1 MDYDKFFRRLDGS
14 HNNRQNPQWGAVGTQ
29 LLRPE
34 PAAYADNISSLA
46 NRIMGTEGSQPNPRT
61 VSNTVCQ
68 QDEIIENN
76 ANLSDFVWAW
86 GQFLDHEI
94 DLTEAHEP
102 EEEANIIV
110 AAGDPIVTNGGVIP
124 FKRSAY
130 DQATGT
136 DTDNPRQQIN
146 QLSAFIDAA
155 NVYGVDET
163 RLTALR
169 ANDGSGKLK
178 VQSSATGDLMPFN
191 HEALPNAAMPEGS
204 DPAKFFLAGDIRA
217 NEHGILTAMH
227 TLFVREHNRLCE
239 RIIERHPVLQGD
251 DEKIFLLARKLV
263 GAIMQVIT
271 YKEFLPTLLGED
283 AIPEYCGYQEATNP
297 SIANV
302 FSTACYRLGHSMLPD
317 ELKLGGISNN
327 ADEGIESIRLRDV
340 FFNPEL
346 IVERGIEPF
355 LEGRLHNKMLNI
367 DLKISDEVRN
377 FLFSPPHHNFQPFL
391 DLAAL
396 NIQRGRDHGLAGYNT
411 MRLTYG
417 LPAIHDFAEMNCDVD
432 VQNKLR
438 ELYHSVDAIDP
449 WIGALA
455 ENHKAGAQVGELLH
469 AVICD
474 QFTRLRDGDRFWYEN
489 DPLLQGY
496 QDLLNSITLAK
507 IIRRNTTIENVP
519 DNVFVVAETNTK

>member
-1 MDYDKFFRRLDGS
+1 MDHDKFFRRLDGS
-14 HNNRQNPQWGAVGTQ
+14 HNNRQNPQWGAVGAQ

-34 PAAYADNISSLA
+34 PAAYTDNISTLA
-46 NRIMGTEGSQPNPRT
+46 NRILGTEGSNPNPRT
-61 VSNTVCQ
+61 VSNTLCK

-110 AAGDPIVTNGGVIP
+110 AAGDPIVTKGGVIP
-124 FKRSAY
+124 FKRSVY
-130 DQATGT
+130 DLDTGT
-136 DTDNPRQQIN
+136 DTENPRQQIN
-146 QLSAFIDAA
+146 QLSAFIDGA

-163 RLTALR
+163 RLEALR

-178 VQSSATGDLMPFN
+178 VQPSATGDLMPFN
-191 HEALPNAAMPEGS
+191 EGNLPNAAMPEDS
-204 DPAKFFLAGDIRA
+204 NPAKFFLAGDIRA
-217 NEHGILTAMH
+217 NEHGVLTAMH

-239 RIIERHPVLQGD
+239 RIIQRHPVLRGD

-271 YKEFLPTLLGED
+271 YKEFLPALLGED
-283 AIPEYCGYQEATNP
+283 AIPAYSGYQADVNP

-317 ELKLGGISNN
+317 ELKLSDGK
-327 ADEGIESIRLRDV
+327 DSIRLREV
-340 FFNPEL
+340 FFNPDL
-346 IVERGIEPF
+346 IVKQGIEP
-355 LEGRLHNKMLNI
+355 LLAGRLHSKMLNI

-377 FLFSPPHHNFQPFL
+377 FLFSPPHENFQPFL

-417 LPAIHDFAEMNCDVD
+417 LPAIHDFAEMNCDLD
-432 VQNKLR
+432 VQNNLR
-438 ELYHSVDAIDP
+438 ELYHNVDAIDP
-449 WIGALA
+449 WVGALA

-469 AVICD
+469 AVLCD

-496 QDLLNSITLAK
+496 QDLLHSITLAK

-519 DNVFVVAETNTK
+519 DNVFVVAEKYTK